1 MDIVILPYVSSVGGT
16 QRVDQNNMSR
26 ANTSSE
32 MKEYQDQERADMLK
46 EDIKDI
52 IHDLRNAELDLKEAL
67 RWRDNRKERLAS
79 LRNQLKA
86 LKE

>member
-1 MDIVILPYVSSVGGT
+1 
-16 QRVDQNNMSR
+16 
-26 ANTSSE
+26 

>member
-1 MDIVILPYVSSVGGT
+1 MDKLLPRT
-16 QRVDQNNMSR
+16 
-26 ANTSSE
+26 E
-32 MKEYQDQERADMLK
+32 KEDLQ
-46 EDIKDI
+46 EDIKNI
-52 IHDLRNAELDLKEAL
+52 IHDLRNAELDLKEAI